1 MGDSPTLLTNLGP
14 THPLNGLFLI
24 LSRWCIRQDTM
35 AMGEVRWTQFNQT
48 GNGLGKQF
56 SQQSYAPASR
66 LNIGSE
72 CTAYFTVK

>member
-1 MGDSPTLLTNLGP
+1 
-14 THPLNGLFLI
+14 
-24 LSRWCIRQDTM
+24 M

-48 GNGLGKQF
+48 GNGLDKQF